1 MNLDSNQK
9 LTIIGLIAAIFVGS
23 GYYFYQNFLIPEKP
37 QNILLDNP
45 TSPNEITVTSEVI
58 VNISGAVKHEGVY
71 KLPRDSRIY
80 NVIALAGGALVNA
93 DLSSINLA
101 EKLKDGAKILI
112 PFKGYQD
119 TGGSGGRISGDQKS
133 RGKKEKK
140 ININRAS
147 VEELDELPGVGPS
160 TAKKIVEARP
170 FREIS
175 DLQKIPRFGKSKYD
189 KLKDKICL

>member
-1 MNLDSNQK
+1 MKLDSNQK
-9 LTIIGLIAAIFVGS
+9 LTIIGLIVAIFVGS

-45 TSPNEITVTSEVI
+45 ASPNEITVTSEVI

-71 KLPRDSRIY
+71 RLSKDARIY
-80 NVIALAGGALVNA
+80 NVIALAGGTLCNA

-101 EKLKDGAKILI
+101 EKLKDGEKVLI
-112 PFKGYQD
+112 PCKLREIEGIE
-119 TGGSGGRISGDQKS
+119 GGRGSVRDGGKRKS
-133 RGKKEKK
+133 WKK
-140 ININRAS
+140 ISINRAS
-147 VEELDELPGVGPS
+147 FAELDELPGVGPA

-170 FREIS
+170 FHEIS